1 LDCSNTKK
9 IMSEGHYIHQVATE
23 LETTWSK

>member
-1 LDCSNTKK
+1 
-9 IMSEGHYIHQVATE
+9 MSEGHYIHQVATE